1 MFPTAR
7 SAVIVADDP
16 ALAEPLA
23 DRYATVIAEAA
34 RECGAKTVLG
44 TSSTF
49 SKDVLPR
56 AAALLDAPMVTDVVA
71 IEEMNG
77 SIAYRR
83 PINAGSMFATVKV
96 EGDRRVLTVRA
107 TAFEPPA
114 ADAAPCPIERFDFDA
129 ASLPNGMQFI
139 SREERKSDRPDLT
152 EARVV
157 VSGGRPL
164 KDKETFERLVGGLA
178 DALGGAIGATRAAV
192 DAGMAPN
199 DYQIGQTG
207 KVVAPELYIALGISG
222 AIQHLAGIKDSRIIV
237 AINKDPD
244 APIFQMATYA
254 LVGDLHQIVP
264 QLHRI
269 DPASQSR
276 NAMTDMNNATRE
288 VFGNIAPWM
297 RVVFFIMIA
306 ASIAVLA
313 WQVAARVWLWRKGQ
327 RGGFE
332 RDWRV
337 WSRRLVEYALAQKRV
352 HRKSLGALLH
362 LLLFSG
368 FVVLTIGTTLLAI
381 AYDGPYDFHHG
392 WYYLIYE
399 LTMDVF
405 GVAFIIGCLL
415 AMYRRAFRRKPS
427 LGHNWRDWWLLGCFF
442 RSVSPG
448 SRWKHFGFI
457 TPRCSRIWRTG
468 RSSAG

>member
-1 MFPTAR
+1 MAESLILIEHDRQQVKRPSLHAITLAR
-7 SAVIVADDP
+7 ELGGDYALLVLGHGLEGIAASLVSYGASAVVVADDP

-23 DRYATVIAEAA
+23 DRYAAVIGEVAQK
-34 RECGAKTVLG
+34 CGAKTVIG

-56 AAALLDAPMVTDVVA
+56 VAALLDAPMVTDVLA
-71 IEEMNG
+71 IEEKDG

-83 PINAGSMFATVKV
+83 PINAGSMFAMVNL

-114 ADAAPCPIERFDFDA
+114 ADTAPCPIKRFDFDP
-129 ASLPNGMQFI
+129 ASLPNGIQFI
-139 SREERKSDRPDLT
+139 SREERKSDRPDLA

-207 KVVAPELYIALGISG
+207 KIVAPELYIALGISG

-254 LVGDLHQIVP
+254 LVGDVYQIVP
-264 QLHRI
+264 QLI
-269 DPASQSR
+269 
-276 NAMTDMNNATRE
+276 E
-288 VFGNIAPWM
+288 
-297 RVVFFIMIA
+297 
-306 ASIAVLA
+306 SI
-313 WQVAARVWLWRKGQ
+313 
-327 RGGFE
+327 
-332 RDWRV
+332 
-337 WSRRLVEYALAQKRV
+337 
-352 HRKSLGALLH
+352 
-362 LLLFSG
+362 
-368 FVVLTIGTTLLAI
+368 
-381 AYDGPYDFHHG
+381 
-392 WYYLIYE
+392 
-399 LTMDVF
+399 
-405 GVAFIIGCLL
+405 
-415 AMYRRAFRRKPS
+415 RRA
-427 LGHNWRDWWLLGCFF
+427 
-442 RSVSPG
+442 
-448 SRWKHFGFI
+448 
-457 TPRCSRIWRTG
+457 
-468 RSSAG
+468 